1 MSSRLQGFG
10 NQLIEYHQ
18 RLREQLDVLREG
30 AEPDGKDLITHCL
43 SFCGALTRHH
53 TGEDNGAFPAL
64 AAEYPEL
71 RPVLE
76 ELGRDHVL
84 IAAAVR
90 RLEKLADLDPAQRQT
105 ELDTVAALVETHFT
119 YEERKLVDAMNALDD
134 ERLALPFR

>member
-1 MSSRLQGFG
+1 MTSRLQGFG

-18 RLREQLDVLREG
+18 RLREQLDVLRED